1 MCYAFYYALPNILD
15 NIEYFFNYDKVR
27 YNCRFIQLWDKILSI
42 TLLNVLTISVF
53 NQMNRRKTIWFL
65 MIIVVLTF
73 GYLNKIRQD
82 SQKEKFCMICISC
95 CDFQIFNAIHL
106 MWFSDWL
113 IFLFYYNK
121 VTKLK
126 IHFSGS

>member
-65 MIIVVLTF
+65 IIIVVLTF

>member
-82 SQKEKFCMICISC
+82 SQKEKFCMICIFC

-121 VTKLK
+121 VSKLK

>member
-121 VTKLK
+121 VSKLK